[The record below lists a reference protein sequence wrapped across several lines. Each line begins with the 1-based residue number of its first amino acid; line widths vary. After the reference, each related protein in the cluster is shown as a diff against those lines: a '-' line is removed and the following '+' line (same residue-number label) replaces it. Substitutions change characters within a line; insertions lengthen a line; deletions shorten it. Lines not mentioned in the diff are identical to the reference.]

1 MIIMVNKLKKKNNLL
16 FNIYK
21 YIYNKIIY
29 LDNLKIYLYI
39 LNYLFKK

>member
-1 MIIMVNKLKKKNNLL
+1 MIVNKLRKKNKRL

-29 LDNLKIYLYI
+29 LNKLKIYLYI
-39 LNYLFKK
+39 LDYLLINN

>member
-1 MIIMVNKLKKKNNLL
+1 MIIMVNKLKKKNKRL